1 MSFLIKGYAVIICLT
16 GLFLM
21 IYDKRQA
28 IAGRRRVREST
39 LLLIAA
45 LGGAAGSLV
54 GMLLAWHKGRKPKF
68 VILVPL
74 FFIIHVVL
82 IYILESRGII

>member
-1 MSFLIKGYAVIICLT
+1 
-16 GLFLM
+16 M

-54 GMLLAWHKGRKPKF
+54 GMLLAWHKVRKPEICIFDTINVCIAGGYYLFSGGKRLCMRRNLSF
-68 VILVPL
+68 LLRVIP
-74 FFIIHVVL
+74 
-82 IYILESRGII
+82 

>member
-54 GMLLAWHKGRKPKF
+54 GMLLAWHKVRKPKF
-68 VILVPL
+68 VFLIPL
-74 FFIIHVVL
+74 MFVLHAAII
-82 IYILESRGII
+82 YFLEVKGYV

>member
-45 LGGAAGSLV
+45 LGGAA
-54 GMLLAWHKGRKPKF
+54 WHKVRKPKF
-68 VILVPL
+68 VFLIPL
-74 FFIIHVVL
+74 MFVLQAAII
-82 IYILESRGII
+82 YFLEVKGYV